1 MFKTPIFLLC
11 PPPKPLLKRANLDG
25 VAVIVLCLDNFLF
38 LVEESFEDDFVL
50 VFSEDLEAVPLSLDG
65 AFAGFDVG
73 GRDPD
78 LFLLEIQLIDAYF
91 FLCLLKSRVIYTKY
105 HCIQI
110 MKQIVNYISI
120 MRRT

>member
-38 LVEESFEDDFVL
+38 LVEDSFDDDFVF
-50 VFSEDLEAVPLSLDG
+50 VFSEDLEVAPLSLDG
-65 AFAGFDVG
+65 VFEGFDVG

-78 LFLLEIQLIDAYF
+78 LFFRNSIDRRVFFSLLSKILGNI
-91 FLCLLKSRVIYTKY
+91 
-105 HCIQI
+105 
-110 MKQIVNYISI
+110 
-120 MRRT
+120 

>member
-38 LVEESFEDDFVL
+38 LVEDSFEDDFAF
-50 VFSEDLEAVPLSLDG
+50 VFSEDLEVAPESLQG
-65 AFAGFDVG
+65 VFEGFDVG

-78 LFLLEIQLIDAYF
+78 LFLLGIQLIDAYF
-91 FLCLLKSRVIYTKY
+91 FLCFLKSWVTYTRY
-105 HCIQI
+105 HCMERYYDITC
-110 MKQIVNYISI
+110 KLY
-120 MRRT
+120 